1 MPTTRL
7 RPLERQNERRLRTSY
22 IFSADF
28 FFLRINR
35 SRKSDVFEIFSKR
48 KTAARA
54 DLVGRY
60 SVDQDLNLILGPR
73 WRPGPKFNTDHSYAQ
88 IVDLLL
94 CRELDGRL
102 HGRQHGRQHSV
113 AGCTASMSG
122 AVGFSCLGVA
132 AIGPMCR
139 ISTWTYWP
147 MYYLY

>member
-35 SRKSDVFEIFSKR
+35 SRKSDVFEIFSKK

-73 WRPGPKFNTDHSYAQ
+73 WRPGPKFNMDHMNPKP
-88 IVDLLL
+88 
-94 CRELDGRL
+94 E
-102 HGRQHGRQHSV
+102 
-113 AGCTASMSG
+113 MP
-122 AVGFSCLGVA
+122 LGVPRA
-132 AIGPMCR
+132 SRCYIYVVACVSSLSDPNPRGAKPELPLGVLRASRWNLCCGVCE
-139 ISTWTYWP
+139 
-147 MYYLY
+147 

>member
-1 MPTTRL
+1 MASAHRMPTTRL

-35 SRKSDVFEIFSKR
+35 SRKSDVFEIFSKT

-73 WRPGPKFNTDHSYAQ
+73 WRPGPKFSMDHTSPDDFVNVAQ
-88 IVDLLL
+88 W
-94 CRELDGRL
+94 
-102 HGRQHGRQHSV
+102 
-113 AGCTASMSG
+113 SM
-122 AVGFSCLGVA
+122 
-132 AIGPMCR
+132 
-139 ISTWTYWP
+139 
-147 MYYLY
+147 